1 MSEEN
6 HYTLESD
13 SAIETE
19 NPLVDS
25 KSVFN
30 RVFLS
35 TFQLTFCIERIIGH
49 EFPHP

>member
-19 NPLVDS
+19 NPFVDS

-30 RVFLS
+30 RVIFIFS
-35 TFQLTFCIERIIGH
+35 ANIYY
-49 EFPHP
+49 

>member
-19 NPLVDS
+19 NPFVDS

-30 RVFLS
+30 RVVFNFS
-35 TFQLTFCIERIIGH
+35 ANIYH
-49 EFPHP
+49 